1 MNGRDSDR
9 GKIGLWQKVPH
20 LSLYLGQGT
29 GGKSMATINQDEILA
44 SIKLLVCMAK
54 ADGKLLEEEREGLRQ
69 SFQSLALPE
78 GITLDS
84 LLAEDLDPD
93 QLIPQ
98 ITSETAR
105 EAVYQAAYLMAN
117 IDGDCSPEEQHLL
130 DRIAHAFA
138 GFQPF
143 GYESWLANQETRA
156 TKSTLAYQMKKILD
170 SEQRHM
176 EVERLI
182 MDACFFNAVFGAFPL
197 PGVAIL
203 LDLLIYWNQLAL
215 VQTIGERWG
224 YTAQNED
231 LKKALFG
238 SLGVT
243 GARIAFSNL
252 AKLVPVVGMI
262 AGATTA
268 YATTWAIGKVA
279 NQYYAEGCKMDKFK
293 LQEVFKLAR
302 QEGEALY
309 KQNADAIA
317 ARRQALEPKLEELT
331 REFRAGKIT
340 PEEYQEKLQAF
351 TIESQD

>member
-1 MNGRDSDR
+1 
-9 GKIGLWQKVPH
+9 
-20 LSLYLGQGT
+20 
-29 GGKSMATINQDEILA
+29 MATINQDEILA

-69 SFQSLALPE
+69 SLQSLALPE
-78 GITLDS
+78 GITLDN

-143 GYESWLANQETRA
+143 GHESWLANLETRA

-170 SEQRHM
+170 SEQRSL
-176 EVERLI
+176 EADRLI

-197 PGVAIL
+197 PGVAVL

-293 LQEVFKLAR
+293 LQEAFKLAR

-340 PEEYQEKLQAF
+340 PEEYQERLQAF
-351 TIESQD
+351 TIESQN